1 MIQNVTPIE
10 KEFLIKTIAQNEQ
23 PVRFHGVST
32 IGTGLITVLDG
43 KTLGVNLIDTFD
55 GISFS
60 VCEHLTG
67 YFDCHGK
74 TYAFETTVR
83 SVKARELLIDP
94 PVKLLKSLQRK
105 YVRVKKPRGVEVLL
119 HMANE
124 DVSLDYPVCPEYIS
138 VEPSSK
144 QVAGNGKKI
153 PELVNAFRSELAEKC
168 VNSSIIMFRTKK
180 PESFEENLICK
191 TGKVLFVPSTGSG
204 LPGKDP
210 YPEGRIIT
218 RSIEEAYEDPNW
230 FIEGSH
236 FEKILLQKRISGI
249 SSEIWCPIVFYQYVV
264 GYIFVST
271 TGSES
276 FDISMVDYLWDF
288 SRILAFQLKQTGY
301 FSEMTDHKESV
312 RHKASI
318 LDISPGGMLISFP
331 KDEIRAPIRENSIL
345 TVDIMANKTAISC
358 SARVCRRY
366 SDGSSQSYGMS
377 FTELSSQDLMTLYEC
392 LYRRPFGQ
400 NDPLAF
406 EQGD

>member
-1 MIQNVTPIE
+1 MIQNVAAIE

-32 IGTGLITVLDG
+32 IGTGLITVLDTT
-43 KTLGVNLIDTFD
+43 TLAVNLLDTFD
-55 GISFS
+55 SLPFS

-83 SVKARELLIDP
+83 SIKSRELKIDQ

-105 YVRVKKPRGVEVLL
+105 YVRVKKPRGVEVML

-138 VEPSSK
+138 VEPPAK
-144 QVAGNGKKI
+144 PLFGNEKRI
-153 PELVNAFRSELAEKC
+153 PELVNAFRSELAAKC
-168 VNSSIIMFRTKK
+168 VNSNIVMFRLKK
-180 PESFEENLICK
+180 PEFFEESLICK
-191 TGKVLFVPSTGSG
+191 TGKVLFIPSTGSG
-204 LPGKDP
+204 LPANDP

-218 RSIEEAYEDPNW
+218 RSLEESYEDPNW
-230 FIEGSH
+230 FVEGSR
-236 FEKILLQKRISGI
+236 FEKTLLEKRMTGV
-249 SSEIWCPIVFYQYVV
+249 SSEIWCPIVYYQYVV
-264 GYIFVST
+264 GYVFVST
-271 TGSES
+271 TGSET

-288 SRILAFQLKQTGY
+288 SRILAFQLRQTGY
-301 FSEMTDHKESV
+301 FSGASDQRGSV
-312 RHKASI
+312 RHKAAI
-318 LDISPGGMLISFP
+318 LDISPGGMLISFS
-331 KDEIRAPIRENSIL
+331 KDEIRAPIRENSVF
-345 TVDIMANKTAISC
+345 TVDIAAGKTTIAC

-366 SDGSSQSYGMS
+366 GEGSSLSYGMS
-377 FTELSSQDLMTLYEC
+377 FTDLSSQDLMALYEC

-406 EQGD
+406 EQNA